1 MSLFHVISMKYFTL
15 CPYLQNKRFLINYLR
30 LKSQNVFHLI
40 RFMSYLCKSY
50 NRPLR
55 GFSVLP
61 STLSTSMCTCQL
73 FWMKITV
80 TFPVLVPFAS
90 MLVFFFYQ
98 SAFLINMLWLFS
110 YLCIIC
116 CFWHI
121 HIFHYFLCVY
131 YDLWWV
137 LLLYFIFYVNS

>member
-98 SAFLINMLWLFS
+98 SAFLINMLWLFIFVWFVVS
-110 YLCIIC
+110 DTFTFFIIFSVSIMTCDEYFCCILS
-116 CFWHI
+116 FM
-121 HIFHYFLCVY
+121 
-131 YDLWWV
+131 
-137 LLLYFIFYVNS
+137 